1 MEEQTNND
9 YEIID
14 DINSSCHH
22 TKLIPNSVNAT
33 LVKEFYDYLKQL
45 GTSENYQNQ
54 NLKQIIN
61 FAQYLGAEKTLYS
74 VKHSA
79 ITADSDYLPEYALK
93 KKVRWSM
100 NSKQGTRYIK
110 RRMGNDLKQKILSNL
125 IHSRPTRIKKYYKM
139 LKIKFI

>member
-1 MEEQTNND
+1 M
-9 YEIID
+9 
-14 DINSSCHH
+14 
-22 TKLIPNSVNAT
+22 
-33 LVKEFYDYLKQL
+33 KQL
-45 GTSENYQNQ
+45 RARVIRLLHNGEITDQNEIQ
-54 NLKQIIN
+54 KLQSLVRTKKWNPYCIR
-61 FAQYLGAEKTLYS
+61 
-74 VKHSA
+74 HSA

-139 LKIKFI
+139 LKIKYI